1 MNEYKNNDNYQ
12 SFFEYFAKTWFTIR
26 ANNSNIN
33 NSIYSFNLW
42 NYNDKILKKASQ
54 SDFLLTDE
62 MEKYI
67 VFSNNFYESINSLIK
82 NLTPLHLKVSVNLF
96 RNILI
101 MLFSRS

>member
-12 SFFEYFAKTWFTIR
+12 SFFEYFEKTWFPIR

-42 NYNDKILKKASQ
+42 NYNDKILHKSAQ
-54 SDFLLTDE
+54 SDLLLTDE

-67 VFSNNFYESINSLIK
+67 VFSNNCCESINSLIK
-82 NLTPLHLKVSVNLF
+82 FNTITFKSKC
-96 RNILI
+96 
-101 MLFSRS
+101 